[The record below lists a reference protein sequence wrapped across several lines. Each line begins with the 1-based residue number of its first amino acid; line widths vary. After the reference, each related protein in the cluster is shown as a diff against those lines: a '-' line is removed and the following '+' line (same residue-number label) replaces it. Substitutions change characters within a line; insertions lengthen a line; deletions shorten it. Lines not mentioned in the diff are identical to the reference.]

1 MTSESK
7 AVAADTYDEFV
18 DYVEQLGNLQHVTRI
33 LNWDQEVVMPEGGTP
48 ARSGQL
54 STVSAIKHDLLT
66 DEKLADMLGELEDAD
81 LDEDQQAV
89 VREVRRKHDR
99 ATSVPSD
106 LVEEISRTAS
116 DAHPKWQ
123 QAREE
128 DDFSAFAPSLEK
140 LVELK
145 REYAEHIDPDRD
157 PYAVLF
163 EEYEPYLGIDAAERV
178 LTRLRDELQSL
189 IEDIREVDA
198 DLATDA
204 FEGTYNTTTQE
215 ELTRAVLDDLEY
227 DWDRGRLDT
236 APHPFTSGNQFD
248 SRITTRFN
256 EEDPLGALMSTIH
269 EFGHATYGLGLPD
282 EHYATPLGESRDM
295 TVHESQSRLWENHVG
310 RSKAF
315 WDRFLPTMKDS
326 FPDLE
331 PVTPQAAYEAAN
343 QVYEDNLIRVEADE
357 LTYHMHIVVRFEIE
371 RDLIRGD
378 LEVEDVPE
386 VWNDKM
392 EEYLGI
398 RPDTDAE
405 GCLQDIHWSHG
416 DFGYFPTYSLGS
428 VLAAQLFATAEE
440 EIEDLEGE
448 LRRGEVGPLHD
459 WLTATIHQHGSRYT
473 TDELIREA
481 TGEEYT
487 AEYFLEYA
495 EEKYGDLYDL

>member
-1 MTSESK
+1 MTSETT
-7 AVAADTYDEFV
+7 ATAADTYEEFL
-18 DYVEQLGNLQHVTRI
+18 DSVERLGNLQHVTRI
-33 LNWDQEVVMPEGGTP
+33 LNWDQEVMMPEEGTP
-48 ARSGQL
+48 SRSGQL
-54 STVSAIKHDLLT
+54 SAVSAVQHDLLT
-66 DEKLADMLGELEDAD
+66 DEQLGDMLDELEAAD
-81 LDEDQQAV
+81 LDDDQQAV

-99 ATSVPSD
+99 ATSVPSE

-128 DDFSAFAPSLEK
+128 DDFSIFAPSLEK
-140 LVELK
+140 LVDLR

-157 PYAVLF
+157 PYEVLF
-163 EEYEPYLGIDAAERV
+163 EEYEPYLGIDTAERV
-178 LTRLRDELQSL
+178 LTRLRDELAPL
-189 IEDIREVDA
+189 IEDIRASDA

-204 FEGTYNTTTQE
+204 FEGTYDVDTQE
-215 ELTRAVLDDLEY
+215 ELTRAVLDDLDY
-227 DWDRGRLDT
+227 NWDRGRLDT

-248 SRITTRFN
+248 SRITTRFD
-256 EEDPLGALMSTIH
+256 ETDPLGALMSTIH

-282 EHYATPLGESRDM
+282 EHYATPLGQSRDM

-315 WDRFLPTMKDS
+315 WERFLPTMQDH
-326 FPDLE
+326 FPGLE
-331 PVTPQAAYEAAN
+331 DVTPSEAYEAAN

-378 LEVEDVPE
+378 LDVEDVPE
-386 VWNDKM
+386 VWNDKY
-392 EEYLGI
+392 EEYLGV

-405 GCLQDIHWSHG
+405 GVLQDIHWSHG

-428 VLAAQLFATAEE
+428 VLAAQLYATAEE
-440 EIEDLEGE
+440 EIDDLDGE
-448 LRRGEVGPLHD
+448 LREGDVGPLHD
-459 WLTATIHQHGSRYT
+459 WLTETIHRHGCRYT
-473 TDELIREA
+473 TDDLIREA

-487 AEYFLEYA
+487 ADYFLEYA
-495 EEKYGDLYDL
+495 NEKYGELYDL